1 MMESSGTKALRSR
14 EGESVDVCMC
24 VCMCVY
30 VYMYVCTCKVWTT
43 ISFTAPGRP
52 AETGEDDKK
61 APGSKRLFVE
71 DSGPS
76 SPTKKKRKVD
86 D

>member
-1 MMESSGTKALRSR
+1 MCSA
-14 EGESVDVCMC
+14 VCMC
-24 VCMCVY
+24 ICVLVCVCVY
-30 VYMYVCTCKVWTT
+30 IRVHVCICLYVVYCVVCVCVCKC
-43 ISFTAPGRP
+43 

-86 D
+86 DSPLIACQ

>member
-1 MMESSGTKALRSR
+1 MY
-14 EGESVDVCMC
+14 VCMHVC
-24 VCMCVY
+24 VCVY
-30 VYMYVCTCKVWTT
+30 VCVYMSCKVWTT

-52 AETGEDDKK
+52 AETGKDDKK

-86 D
+86 DSPLIAGHH